1 MISRATWLAS
11 GLLLASGLA
20 AAGELRHE
28 VQPDQTLGEISQ
40 LYYGDARYAEVIR
53 CYNGLDSSPIRA
65 QSQLSMPQ
73 LEQHTVTAGDSWS
86 ALALRY
92 WGDAS
97 LHRELALYATGRSDA
112 ALKVGQ
118 KLRIGPLISYRLASG
133 DTLASVS
140 RRFYGHP
147 DRATAL
153 ARLNRVKH
161 PRRLQVGARVKVP
174 IAELGSAAA
183 APPSPE
189 PAVRVE
195 VAAAPVPDR
204 FEAALQRA
212 LNTQLDGRYDDALEQ
227 LEALRPTIL
236 AEGSRSERVF
246 LLEQL
251 TFVYAAFDRDEDV
264 CNGYRALLQLEPQLE
279 WDGDRISPKIL
290 RLVARCQGG

>member
-1 MISRATWLAS
+1 MSWLTALAS

-40 LYYGDARYAEVIR
+40 LYYGDARHAEMIR
-53 CYNGLDSSPIRA
+53 CYNGLDSSAIRPE
-65 QSQLSMPQ
+65 SQLSIPRV
-73 LEQHTVTAGDSWS
+73 EEHTVTAGDSWS
-86 ALALRY
+86 VLALRY

-97 LHRELALYATGRSDA
+97 LHRQLALYAAGRSDA
-112 ALKVGQ
+112 PLKVGQ

-153 ARLNRVKH
+153 ARFNRVKH
-161 PRRLQVGARVKVP
+161 PRKLQVGARVKVP
-174 IAELGSAAA
+174 IAELGSAPAA
-183 APPSPE
+183 SPPPD
-189 PAVRVE
+189 PVVLVE
-195 VAAAPVPDR
+195 VAAAPAPDR
-204 FEAALQRA
+204 FEAALRRA
-212 LNTQLDGRYDDALEQ
+212 RNTQLDGRYHDALEQ
-227 LEALRPTIL
+227 LEALRATVL
-236 AEGSRSERVF
+236 AQGSRSERVL

-251 TFVYAAFDRDEDV
+251 TFIYTAFDRDEDV

-279 WDGDRISPKIL
+279 WDGDQVSPKIL

>member
-1 MISRATWLAS
+1 MSRALCLVS

-40 LYYGDARYAEVIR
+40 LYYGDARHAEVIR
-53 CYNGLDSSPIRA
+53 FYNGLDSSPLRPE
-65 QSQLSMPQ
+65 SQLSIPQ
-73 LEQHTVTAGDSWS
+73 VEEHTVTAGDSWS

-112 ALKVGQ
+112 PLKLGQ

-153 ARLNRVKH
+153 ARFNRVKN

-174 IAELGSAAA
+174 IAELGSAPA
-183 APPSPE
+183 APPPPE
-189 PAVRVE
+189 PAVPVE
-195 VAAAPVPDR
+195 VAAAPPPDR
-204 FEAALQRA
+204 FEAALRRA
-212 LNTQLDGRYDDALEQ
+212 RNTQMDGRYDDALEQ

-236 AEGSRSERVF
+236 AQGSRGERVL

-251 TFVYAAFDRDEDV
+251 TFVYTAFDRDQDA
-264 CNGYRALLQLEPQLE
+264 CNGYRALLQLEPQLA
-279 WDGDRISPKIL
+279 WDGDQVSPKIL
-290 RLVARCQGG
+290 RLVARCQGR

>member
-1 MISRATWLAS
+1 MGRATGLAS

-40 LYYGDARYAEVIR
+40 LYYGDARHAEVIR
-53 CYNGLDSSPIRA
+53 FYNGLDSSPLRA
-65 QSQLSMPQ
+65 ESQLSIPQ
-73 LEQHTVTAGDSWS
+73 VEEHTVTAGDSWS
-86 ALALRY
+86 SLALRY

-97 LHRELALYATGRSDA
+97 LQRELALYAAGRFDA
-112 ALKVGQ
+112 PLKVGQ

-147 DRATAL
+147 DRAIAL
-153 ARLNRVKH
+153 ARFNRVKN

-174 IAELGSAAA
+174 IAELGSAPA
-183 APPSPE
+183 APPPPE
-189 PAVRVE
+189 PAVPLE
-195 VAAAPVPDR
+195 VAAAPAPDR
-204 FEAALQRA
+204 FEAALRRA
-212 LNTQLDGRYDDALEQ
+212 RNTQLDGRYHDALEQ

-236 AEGSRSERVF
+236 AEGSHGERVL

-251 TFVYAAFDRDEDV
+251 TFIYTAFDRDEDV

-279 WDGDRISPKIL
+279 WDSDHVSPKIL

>member
-1 MISRATWLAS
+1 MSWLTALAS

-40 LYYGDARYAEVIR
+40 LYYGDARHAEMIR
-53 CYNGLDSSPIRA
+53 CYNGLDSSAIGPE
-65 QSQLSMPQ
+65 SQLSIPRV
-73 LEQHTVTAGDSWS
+73 EEHTVTAGDSWS

-97 LHRELALYATGRSDA
+97 LHQQLALYAAGRSDA
-112 ALKVGQ
+112 PLKVGQ

-140 RRFYGHP
+140 RRFYGQP

-153 ARLNRVKH
+153 ARFNRVKH
-161 PRRLQVGARVKVP
+161 PRRLQVGTRVKVP
-174 IAELGSAAA
+174 IAELGLAAA
-183 APPSPE
+183 APPPPD
-189 PAVRVE
+189 PAVLVE
-195 VAAAPVPDR
+195 VAAAPAPDR
-204 FEAALQRA
+204 FKAALRRA
-212 LNTQLDGRYDDALEQ
+212 RNTRLDGRYHDALEQ
-227 LEALRPTIL
+227 LEALRSTVL
-236 AEGSRSERVF
+236 AQGSRSERVL

-251 TFVYAAFDRDEDV
+251 TFIYTAFDRDQDV
-264 CNGYRALLQLEPQLE
+264 CDGYRALLALEPQLE
-279 WDGDRISPKIL
+279 WDGDQVSPKIL

>member
-1 MISRATWLAS
+1 MRRALCLVS

-40 LYYGDARYAEVIR
+40 LYYGDARHAEVIR
-53 CYNGLDSSPIRA
+53 FYNGLDSSPLRPE
-65 QSQLSMPQ
+65 SQLSIPQ
-73 LEQHTVTAGDSWS
+73 VEEHTVTAGDSWS

-97 LHRELALYATGRSDA
+97 LHRQLALYAAGRSDA
-112 ALKVGQ
+112 PLKVGQ

-153 ARLNRVKH
+153 ARFNRVKN

-174 IAELGSAAA
+174 IAELGSAPAK
-183 APPSPE
+183 PPPPE
-189 PAVRVE
+189 PAAPVE
-195 VAAAPVPDR
+195 VAAAPPPDR
-204 FEAALQRA
+204 FEAALRRA
-212 LNTQLDGRYDDALEQ
+212 RNTQLDGRYNDALEQ

-236 AEGSRSERVF
+236 AQGSHSERVL

-251 TFVYAAFDRDEDV
+251 TFVYTAFDRDQDA
-264 CNGYRALLQLEPQLE
+264 CNGYRALLQLEPQLA
-279 WDGDRISPKIL
+279 WDGDQVSPKIL
-290 RLVARCQGG
+290 RLVARCQGR

>member
-1 MISRATWLAS
+1 MSRAIGLAS

-40 LYYGDARYAEVIR
+40 LYYGDARHAEVIR
-53 CYNGLDSSPIRA
+53 FYNGLDSSPLRPE
-65 QSQLSMPQ
+65 SQLSIPQ
-73 LEQHTVTAGDSWS
+73 VEEHTVTAGDSWS

-97 LHRELALYATGRSDA
+97 LHRQLALYAAGRSDA
-112 ALKVGQ
+112 PLKLGQ

-153 ARLNRVKH
+153 ARFNRVKN

-174 IAELGSAAA
+174 IAELGSAPAV
-183 APPSPE
+183 PPE
-189 PAVRVE
+189 PAAPVE
-195 VAAAPVPDR
+195 VAAAPPPDR
-204 FEAALQRA
+204 FEAALRRA
-212 LNTQLDGRYDDALEQ
+212 RNTQLDGRYNDALEQ

-236 AEGSRSERVF
+236 AQGSRSERVL

-251 TFVYAAFDRDEDV
+251 TFVYTAFDRDQDA
-264 CNGYRALLQLEPQLE
+264 CDGYRALLQLEPQRA
-279 WDGDRISPKIL
+279 WDGDQVSPKIL
-290 RLVARCQGG
+290 RLVARCQGR

>member
-1 MISRATWLAS
+1 MSWATGLAG

-40 LYYGDARYAEVIR
+40 LYYGDTRHADVIR
-53 CYNGLDSSPIRA
+53 FYNGLDSSPIRA
-65 QSQLSMPQ
+65 QSQLSIPQ
-73 LEQHTVTAGDSWS
+73 VQEHTVTAGDSWS
-86 ALALRY
+86 ALSLRY

-97 LHRELALYATGRSDA
+97 LHRQLALYAAGRSDA
-112 ALKVGQ
+112 PLKVGQ

-147 DRATAL
+147 DQAAAL
-153 ARLNRVKH
+153 ARFNRVKN

-174 IAELGSAAA
+174 IAELASAP
-183 APPSPE
+183 APPPPPE
-189 PAVRVE
+189 PAAPVE
-195 VAAAPVPDR
+195 VAAAPPPDR
-204 FEAALQRA
+204 FEAALRRA
-212 LNTQLDGRYDDALEQ
+212 RNTQLDGRYHDALEQ

-236 AEGSRSERVF
+236 AEGNHGERVL

-251 TFVYAAFDRDEDV
+251 TFIYTAFDRDEDV

-279 WDGDRISPKIL
+279 WDSDHVSPKIL

>member
-1 MISRATWLAS
+1 MSSRATWLAS

-53 CYNGLDSSPIRA
+53 CYNGLDSAPIRA

-118 KLRIGPLISYRLASG
+118 KLQIGPLISYRLASG

-147 DRATAL
+147 DRAIAL
-153 ARLNRVKH
+153 AHFNRVKN
-161 PRRLQVGARVKVP
+161 PRRLQVGTRVYVP
-174 IAELGSAAA
+174 IAELGSAPA
-183 APPSPE
+183 APPPAEPTVPE
-189 PAVRVE
+189 E
-195 VAAAPVPDR
+195 VAAAPPPDR
-204 FEAALQRA
+204 FEAALRRA
-212 LNTQLDGRYDDALEQ
+212 RNTQLDGRYHDALEQ
-227 LEALRPTIL
+227 LEALRSTVL
-236 AEGSRSERVF
+236 AQGSRSERLL

-251 TFVYAAFDRDEDV
+251 TFIYTAFDRDQDV
-264 CNGYRALLQLEPQLE
+264 CDGYRALLALEPQLE
-279 WDGDRISPKIL
+279 WDGDQVSPKIL